1 MKGKISMVIHHSNQ
15 LLEELSEVEKKI
27 QLLERLM
34 DELKIE
40 CDREGLIKS
49 LLAKRYGIPSGQ

>member
-1 MKGKISMVIHHSNQ
+1 MKGKTTMVIHHSKQ
-15 LLEELSEVEKKI
+15 LLEELSEVEEKI
-27 QLLERLM
+27 QHLERLM

>member
-15 LLEELSEVEKKI
+15 LLEELTEIEEKI
-27 QLLERLM
+27 QFFERLM

>member
-1 MKGKISMVIHHSNQ
+1 MVIHHSNQ
-15 LLEELSEVEKKI
+15 LLEELTEIEEKI
-27 QLLERLM
+27 QFFERLM